1 MSFRR
6 FLAPFLG
13 TVILAITAMLGVG
26 VASAHPGHAHS
37 VANGAAAPVQIS
49 RAFEK
54 AAVPA
59 PSATTGAEAIFEA
72 DAAAPMSFDI
82 AVSEAPAR
90 DLPGAGCVGM
100 CCDNTPCGGCVKM
113 AFAKASLPVPPLC
126 AWSPA
131 AIDARKLTGRLA
143 ESPNKP
149 PRAFI

>member
-6 FLAPFLG
+6 FLAPLLG
-13 TVILAITAMLGVG
+13 TVILAITAMLGAG

-37 VANGAAAPVQIS
+37 VANGAAAPVEIS
-49 RAFEK
+49 HAFEK
-54 AAVPA
+54 AAVA
-59 PSATTGAEAIFEA
+59 GPSTTMGPEAVFEA
-72 DAAAPMSFDI
+72 DAAAPMSFDV
-82 AVSEAPAR
+82 AVSDAPAR
-90 DLPGAGCVGM
+90 DLPDAGCAGM

-113 AFAKASLPVPPLC
+113 AFAKSSLPVPLLC

-149 PRAFI
+149 PRTFI